1 MCLIN
6 FFSCRELWGDKIKI
20 VDELKG
26 KDVIDDSGDKVGEVQ
41 DVEWDTQTNRVNS
54 IILREGG
61 VSAKVGLGEKRIV
74 PFSEVQTIGDKVLLK
89 TKHFMKE

>member
-1 MCLIN
+1 MGIY
-6 FFSCRELWGDKIKI
+6 WGDKIKI

-26 KDVIDDSGDKVGEVQ
+26 KDVIDDSGDKIGEVK
-41 DVEWDTQTNRVNS
+41 DVEWDTQSNKVES

-74 PFSEVQTIGDKVLLK
+74 PWTDVKTVGDKVLLK
-89 TKHFMKE
+89 TKHFMRE

>member
-1 MCLIN
+1 MIS
-6 FFSCRELWGDKIKI
+6 FGRHYRGDKIKI

-26 KDVIDDSGDKVGEVQ
+26 KDVIDDSGDKVGEVK
-41 DVEWDTQTNRVNS
+41 DVEWDTQTNRIDS

-74 PFSEVQTIGDKVLLK
+74 PFSNIKTIGDKVLLK
-89 TKHFMKE
+89 NKHFMSE